1 MGKFFRSPWLEVNV
15 MVTVLVISYIALALI
30 TGSADAQPGAMSG
43 GAIWGWLFG
52 FFFLSFAIALVAVIG
67 GIGGGV

>member
-1 MGKFFRSPWLEVNV
+1 MSRFFRSPWLEVNV
-15 MVTVLVISYIALALI
+15 MLFVLIISFIALGLI
-30 TGSADAQPGAMSG
+30 TGNAETEPGAMTG

-67 GIGGGV
+67 